1 MECRAVS
8 RRTFLVNI
16 HYVLR
21 ACSVY
26 ETPQLSRPATTA
38 GGASAMYASLQHPAR
53 SLHLNSSPGG
63 GGDGDSVVNHGYL
76 IPEPSEKGNEYS
88 F

>member
-1 MECRAVS
+1 
-8 RRTFLVNI
+8 
-16 HYVLR
+16 
-21 ACSVY
+21 VY

-53 SLHLNSSPGG
+53 SLHLNGTPGG
-63 GGDGDSVVNHGYL
+63 GDDGDSVVNHGYL
-76 IPEPSEKGNEYS
+76 TPEPPEKGNEYS